1 MLQVIMQK
9 HSVSMEYQI
18 FGVFKKIIY
27 QDKKMSSEK
36 KAEIN
41 IFLLKEKKDTTLR
54 HARYLKIEYAY
65 SIKGKVKHFFLKRI
79 VSFVAI

>member
-1 MLQVIMQK
+1 
-9 HSVSMEYQI
+9 MEYQI

-36 KAEIN
+36 KSEIN

-54 HARYLKIEYAY
+54 HARYLKSNMLI
-65 SIKGKVKHFFLKRI
+65 L
-79 VSFVAI
+79 